1 MMNKRYQ
8 FRVNIDNDS
17 DIHRKYGKDP
27 VDALFR
33 FQLDLLR
40 KEIDP
45 KVFRVKKRKEM
56 KS

>member
-1 MMNKRYQ
+1 MNKRYQ
-8 FRVNIDNDS
+8 FRVNFDKDS
-17 DIHRKYGKDP
+17 EIHRKYGKDP

-45 KVFRVKKRKEM
+45 KVFRPKKRKEM